1 LLLLRWAVR
10 GRTVELAE
18 VSNALGKEPVE
29 RPVER
34 PGKGNPAPVMRDSAV
49 TPPSPAVP
57 RAVSPAVPP
66 EKGPLTL
73 DRLRSL
79 WPRII
84 DDARVRSPLLG
95 ALLAVTEVAVVQ
107 GGTVGIRLLDT
118 NAVHAEGIERQR
130 DALAQLVGRYVSE
143 PVRITLE
150 GAG

>member
-1 LLLLRWAVR
+1 SPVPPSAAV
-10 GRTVELAE
+10 
-18 VSNALGKEPVE
+18 
-29 RPVER
+29 
-34 PGKGNPAPVMRDSAV
+34 APVV
-49 TPPSPAVP
+49 V
-57 RAVSPAVPP
+57 P
-66 EKGPLTL
+66 EKGPLDL

-84 DDARVRSPLLG
+84 DDARARSPLLG

-150 GAG
+150 GAGSPKGVPD